1 MKLKIKSLITA
12 VAACFVLLLVDACGA
27 KADLDTITP
36 ATGAR
41 VKFYHSVAGGPAYT
55 VLLNDQK
62 WNALLVTANAKYT
75 DSINLGGI
83 FPSVDYATIPAGSA
97 KFTIRQPFSADAT
110 GAKVAEGTFTLED
123 NKYYMLVAGDTLPT
137 PKLYLVPDERYILK
151 DITQSG
157 LRFINFLVGTPATG
171 LEFYLKRNAT
181 PFATLKYGESAPY
194 AEYLPTGTLTDTVVT
209 RVPGSSTIIHTIA
222 LGTTKLTSNRTYA
235 FLFRGI
241 NGATVAP
248 KAPVLSIFTTN

>member
-1 MKLKIKSLITA
+1 MKLKIKSLVTA

-27 KADLDTITP
+27 KADLDNITP
-36 ATGAR
+36 SAGAR
-41 VKFYHSVAGGPAYT
+41 VKFYHSVVGGPAYT

-62 WNALLVTANAKYT
+62 WSSLLVTAKYT

-83 FPSVDYATIPAGSA
+83 FPSVDYSTVPAGSA

-110 GAKVAEGTFTLED
+110 GAKVAEGTFTVED
-123 NKYYMLVAGDTLPT
+123 GKYYMLIAGDTLPT

-151 DITQSG
+151 DITQTS

-194 AEYLPTGTLTDTVVT
+194 AEYIPTGTLTDTVVT
-209 RVPGSSTIIHTIA
+209 RVPGSSTIVHTIP
-222 LGTTKLTSNRTYA
+222 LGTTKLTSNRTFT
-235 FLFRGI
+235 FLFRGV

>member
-12 VAACFVLLLVDACGA
+12 IAACFVLLLVDACGA
-27 KADLDTITP
+27 KADLDNIAP

-41 VKFYHSVAGGPAYT
+41 VKFFHSVVGGPAYT

-62 WNALLVTANAKYT
+62 WNALLVTAKYT

-83 FPSVDYATIPAGSA
+83 FPSIDYATIPAGSA
-97 KFTIRQPFSADAT
+97 KFTIRQPLSADAT

-137 PKLYLVPDERYILK
+137 PKMYLVPDDRYILK
-151 DITQSG
+151 DIAQTS
-157 LRFINFLVGTPATG
+157 LRFVNFLVGTPASG
-171 LEFYLKRNAT
+171 YEFYLKRNAT

-194 AEYLPTGTLTDTVVT
+194 AEFIPTGTLTDTVVT
-209 RVPGSSTIIHTIA
+209 RLPGSSAIVHSFA
-222 LGTTKLTSNRTYA
+222 LGTSKLSANRTTT
-235 FLFRGI
+235 FIMRGVL
-241 NGATVAP
+241 GATVAP
-248 KAPVLSIFTTN
+248 KAPVLTFFSTN